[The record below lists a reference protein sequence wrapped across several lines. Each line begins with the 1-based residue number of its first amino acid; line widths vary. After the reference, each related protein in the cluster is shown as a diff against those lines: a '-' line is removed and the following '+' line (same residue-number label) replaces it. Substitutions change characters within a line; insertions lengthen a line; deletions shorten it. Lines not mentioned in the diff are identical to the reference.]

1 MYSKEEF
8 VAVHQRIKPFIHH
21 TPVLTSSFIDALVG
35 AKVYFKC
42 ENFQKMGAFKMRGA
56 VNAILSLSDEERSK
70 GVVTHSSGNFAQAVA
85 LAASQ
90 QGVKSFIVMPE
101 NAPIV
106 KKRAVEDYG
115 GVVITCEST
124 IEARE
129 RTAEAVRKERG
140 ASFLHPYNQ
149 KEVILGQGTACIEML
164 EQVDGLNDILVPV
177 GGGGL
182 AGGTAMAAARMSDG
196 LRVYGVE
203 PALVD
208 DASRSLM
215 SGRIESN
222 LHTNTIADGLR
233 TTLGDLTLP
242 ILKEHLAAIFLV
254 SEKEIIEALR
264 LIYERMKIVVEP
276 SSAVPLAALI
286 KNKKMFE
293 DRSVGVI
300 LSGGNVDLSVFFDAF
315 DK

>member
-8 VAVHQRIKPFIHH
+8 VAVHQRIKPFIHR

-164 EQVDGLNDILVPV
+164 EQVDGLNDVLVPV

-182 AGGTAMAAARMSDG
+182 ASGTAMAAARMSEG

-242 ILKEHLAAIFLV
+242 ILKEYLAAIFLV

-300 LSGGNVDLSVFFDAF
+300 LSGGNVDLRVFFDAF

>member
-8 VAVHQRIKPFIHH
+8 VAVHQRIKPFIHR

-106 KKRAVEDYG
+106 KKRAVEGYG

-182 AGGTAMAAARMSDG
+182 ASGTAMAAARMSEG

-242 ILKEHLAAIFLV
+242 ILKEYLAAIFLV